1 MQLSPLLSGGK
12 CGRFNKQAWR
22 KMSWLNRDILSSFN
36 CSPHDFL
43 PPLLSC
49 LYLSCWPLC
58 WFLLLPSILSKIS
71 WSCPILK
78 GFRSISNE
86 GSLGFNPR
94 RSRLRQA
101 AVAVGLGETR
111 SCSVQGPLQQV
122 DSSGS
127 KLVWGHR
134 CGHYGT
140 RTRSFRVMQQK
151 LPCHFPIN

>member
-49 LYLSCWPLC
+49 LYLSCWPLY
-58 WFLLLPSILSKIS
+58 WFLLLPSTLSKIS

-86 GSLGFNPR
+86 GSLGFNPC

-101 AVAVGLGETR
+101 AMAVGLGETR
-111 SCSVQGPLQQV
+111 SFSVRGPLQQV

-134 CGHYGT
+134 CGHDGT
-140 RTRSFRVMQQK
+140 HYKEFQGNAAKVV
-151 LPCHFPIN
+151 LPFPH